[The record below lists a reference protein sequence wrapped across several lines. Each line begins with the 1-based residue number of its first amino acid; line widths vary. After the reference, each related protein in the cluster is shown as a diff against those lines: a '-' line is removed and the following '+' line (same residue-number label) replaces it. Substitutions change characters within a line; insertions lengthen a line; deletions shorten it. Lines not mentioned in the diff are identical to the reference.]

1 MDLQVIA
8 TGSAGNCYVLRAGGA
23 HGQSLLLDAGISPE
37 QIAVATQDWDRI
49 AGCLVTHE
57 HQDHAKSAI
66 EISRRGIRTYATQGT
81 IDTIRERQRHSD
93 EYVQLRSAR
102 YRQAFPIGDFT
113 VTAFPVEHDAAE
125 PCGWLIRYDPTG
137 ETVVYATD
145 TYYLRHTFPGVH
157 YWIVECNYTESIL
170 QRQLEEG
177 DLDGKLRTRLLT
189 SHMSL
194 RRLCDALEANDLTE
208 LRAIVLVH
216 LSDAR
221 SDERIMVETIKDVT
235 GTEDVWAAEAGE
247 TYQLRLTPF

>member
-23 HGQSLLLDAGISPE
+23 HGQSLLLDAGLPIT
-37 QIAVATQDWDRI
+37 QIIRAVKGWDRI
-49 AGCLVTHE
+49 VGCLITHE
-57 HQDHAKSAI
+57 HQDHSKSAV
-66 EISRRGIRTYATQGT
+66 EIAQRGIRTYATQGT
-81 IDTIRERQRHSD
+81 IETINPANGPSKPAR
-93 EYVQLRSAR
+93 LRSVKCLQSKA
-102 YRQAFPIGDFT
+102 IGDFT
-113 VTAFPVEHDAAE
+113 VMAFQTEHDAAE

-170 QRQLEEG
+170 QRQLEDG
-177 DLDGKLRTRLLT
+177 DLDGKLRTRLLK